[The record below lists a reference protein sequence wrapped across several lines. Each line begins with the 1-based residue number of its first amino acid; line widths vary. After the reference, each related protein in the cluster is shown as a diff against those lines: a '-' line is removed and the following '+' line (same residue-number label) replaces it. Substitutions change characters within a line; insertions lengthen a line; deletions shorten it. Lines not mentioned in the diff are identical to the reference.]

1 MRKLDYTNYIQFL
14 INQTEVSIH
23 IKRQKKNKDTNFLQV
38 YKFLPFLYLLNIFF
52 SNHKRS
58 NLPELWE
65 GADNN
70 FY

>member
-23 IKRQKKNKDTNFLQV
+23 HIKRQKNKDTKSLQA

-58 NLPELWE
+58 NLAELWE